1 LRSGTGCAVSF
12 HIADGDARGGGA
24 PWGDARGC
32 DGGIRQKL
40 AAEDLSAT
48 TCEEPNFI
56 MTDNIAFWLSGGSLL
71 VAFASL
77 VVALMAKKQAR
88 QAALLMS
95 RTEVIAHLRQALGD
109 LNRNGL
115 ATGKTVDSIQKALD
129 LTHLVFGKE
138 VRKDLEQAHISARL
152 VQQGQDMD
160 DGIVTLKED
169 LSKLIAQMND
179 EAVLVRA
186 RD

>member
-1 LRSGTGCAVSF
+1 
-12 HIADGDARGGGA
+12 
-24 PWGDARGC
+24 
-32 DGGIRQKL
+32 
-40 AAEDLSAT
+40 
-48 TCEEPNFI
+48 
-56 MTDNIAFWLSGGSLL
+56 M
-71 VAFASL
+71 AFASL

-95 RTEVIAHLRQALGD
+95 RTEAIAHLRQALGD

-129 LTHLVFGKE
+129 LSHLVFGKE
-138 VRKDLEQAHISARL
+138 VRKDVEQAHISARL

-169 LSKLIAQMND
+169 LSKLIAQMNERRLLSAPATSFLRNRPAIPLSGRCATALWCVGMGM
-179 EAVLVRA
+179 EAEVFDGEEFCSPA
-186 RD
+186 RSFGRGWGDPQARC